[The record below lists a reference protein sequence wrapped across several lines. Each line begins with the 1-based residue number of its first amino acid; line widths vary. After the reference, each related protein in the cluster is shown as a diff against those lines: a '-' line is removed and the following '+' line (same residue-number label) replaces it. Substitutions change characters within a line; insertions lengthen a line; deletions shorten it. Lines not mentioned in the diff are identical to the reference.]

1 MTLYNEFDAK
11 KVAWLRQ
18 LAKDGLITNGEIDGR
33 DIRDI
38 APSELMGYRVC
49 HFFAGIGGWDYA
61 LRPAGWPDNLPIWTA
76 SCPCQPFSAAGKRK
90 GLDDERHLWPALDW
104 LISQCRPPIVVG
116 EQVASKDGLEWFDLV
131 STDLE
136 AKDYAV
142 ASFDLAAAGVG
153 APHIRQRQYW
163 VACSHSEELPAG
175 HAESDSRADWRVDT
189 PRSRK
194 ASGLAYSG
202 GSRQDGF
209 ARRGPGSESQNGLC
223 FNPWANHDLIWCRDG
238 VYRPIEPGTP
248 PLANGIPARMVRIG
262 GYGDAIVPQLA
273 ARFLE
278 AVIEARSG

>member
-61 LRPAGWPDNLPIWTA
+61 LRLAGWPDNLPIWTA

-163 VACSHSEELPAG
+163 VAYSHNA
-175 HAESDSRADWRVDT
+175 RQC
-189 PRSRK
+189 
-194 ASGLAYSG
+194 ASSWSIRDERHDPSG
-202 GSRQDGF
+202 SGSSYVCWGNIEYV
-209 ARRGPGSESQNGLC
+209 PC
-223 FNPWANHDLIWCRDG
+223 FDPRDG
-238 VYRPIEPGTP
+238 STKFRPIEPGTT

-278 AVIEARSG
+278 AVIEVRSG